1 MAIGIILG
9 VTTIRR
15 GDIAGHRAWMIRAY
29 ALAFGAATHVF
40 TIGIG
45 QAIFGDSELTNA
57 LMQGAGWAI
66 NLTIAER
73 AIRRPARRST
83 PARAQVAIS

>member
-1 MAIGIILG
+1 MTIGIILG

-15 GDIAGHRAWMIRAY
+15 GDIARHRAWMIRAY

-45 QAIFGDSELTNA
+45 QAIFGDTELTNA
-57 LMQGAGWAI
+57 LMQGAGWLI
-66 NLTIAER
+66 NLAIAER
-73 AIRRPARRST
+73 AIRRPARRSA
-83 PARAQVAIS
+83 PARAQMAIS

>member
-1 MAIGIILG
+1 
-9 VTTIRR
+9 
-15 GDIAGHRAWMIRAY
+15 MIRAY

-45 QAIFGDSELTNA
+45 EAIFGGGELTNA

-66 NLTIAER
+66 NLAIAER
-73 AIRRPARRST
+73 AIRRRPRRRPAHT
-83 PARAQVAIS
+83 PAEAAFS